1 MFRIFRESDQISMT
15 QFNPG
20 SPLFRADPY
29 PVYHRLRARTP
40 IHYRHEQGDWILTR
54 HADIVAL
61 LKDERIDPRHGVKQ
75 ARAKCRQDPSD
86 RRQEPSDS
94 ITHRFLRLREES
106 QRLRSHWIITTNPP
120 AHTRLRKA
128 LGSSFTQGKIRA
140 LEPHIQTI
148 ADALI
153 HKALSSGSLDI
164 IGAFASPLI
173 VDAISTVLGV
183 PLEDRERLALLA
195 YDLSISIDLDA
206 PRATSERGRFAL
218 AGLTRYFGDL
228 ITRVRRDNA
237 KPQDNLI
244 GAMIRA
250 HEQGELSEEE
260 LLANSVFLFF
270 TGQGAPQHIIG
281 NGMLALL
288 RHPEQ
293 LRLLQEDP
301 TRIETA
307 IDECLRYDCPGQY
320 IVRRA
325 LADIEIG
332 GKTIQRGQRVVFVI
346 GAANRDHAEFPEPDR
361 FDICRSPNRYLTFG
375 HGMRYCMGAHLAR
388 SVARIGVGTLVRRL
402 PRIALRNE
410 SLEWEPS
417 YRTHGLKALPVTFR

>member
-1 MFRIFRESDQISMT
+1 MS
-15 QFNPG
+15 
-20 SPLFRADPY
+20 Y
-29 PVYHRLRARTP
+29 
-40 IHYRHEQGDWILTR
+40 
-54 HADIVAL
+54 
-61 LKDERIDPRHGVKQ
+61 DER
-75 ARAKCRQDPSD
+75 KCHL
-86 RRQEPSDS
+86 S
-94 ITHRFLRLREES
+94 I
-106 QRLRSHWIITTNPP
+106 Q
-120 AHTRLRKA
+120 
-128 LGSSFTQGKIRA
+128 
-140 LEPHIQTI
+140 
-148 ADALI
+148 
-153 HKALSSGSLDI
+153 
-164 IGAFASPLI
+164 IGIF
-173 VDAISTVLGV
+173 V
-183 PLEDRERLALLA
+183 PL
-195 YDLSISIDLDA
+195 S
-206 PRATSERGRFAL
+206 G
-218 AGLTRYFGDL
+218 
-228 ITRVRRDNA
+228 
-237 KPQDNLI
+237 
-244 GAMIRA
+244 
-250 HEQGELSEEE
+250 H
-260 LLANSVFLFF
+260 FLFF
-270 TGQGAPQHIIG
+270 VNVSNHEILPQKTQKEFF
-281 NGMLALL
+281 L

-320 IVRRA
+320 IARRA